1 MTSQRNTTANYQT
14 QTTATTTAQQSVA
27 TAFDM
32 SRAQQV
38 QRPTAGTTQPTNAP
52 IIVNLLYMEDFDPE
66 VDPEF
71 IKKELKPYF
80 SGVFADLSLRST
92 QSQSAPQRSIDKV
105 TFVEYVNLPG
115 IVSDRFH
122 ALASKNSADG
132 RIYEENFI
140 ELMLE
145 VFSSSVE
152 TKMRLT
158 FKM

>member
-1 MTSQRNTTANYQT
+1 MAPAPPQTANL
-14 QTTATTTAQQSVA
+14 
-27 TAFDM
+27 
-32 SRAQQV
+32 
-38 QRPTAGTTQPTNAP
+38 
-52 IIVNLLYMEDFDPE
+52 VNLLYMEDFDPE

-71 IKKELKPYF
+71 IRRELKPYF
-80 SGVFADLSLRST
+80 SGVFADLALRSA
-92 QSQSAPQRSIDKV
+92 QSQGTQRSIDKV

-122 ALASKNSADG
+122 ALACKAHPDG
-132 RIYEENFI
+132 RIYEDSFI
-140 ELMLE
+140 ELLLQ

>member
-1 MTSQRNTTANYQT
+1 MGSPSQHAAN
-14 QTTATTTAQQSVA
+14 A
-27 TAFDM
+27 
-32 SRAQQV
+32 
-38 QRPTAGTTQPTNAP
+38 
-52 IIVNLLYMEDFDPE
+52 VNLLYMEDFDPE

-71 IKKELKPYF
+71 IRRELKPYF
-80 SGVFADLSLRST
+80 SGVFADLALRST
-92 QSQSAPQRSIDKV
+92 QSQSNPQKSIDKV

-122 ALASKNSADG
+122 ALACKGHADG
-132 RIYEENFI
+132 RIYEDSFI
-140 ELMLE
+140 ELLLQ